1 MGKISEI
8 CVKSSTPMIY
18 IKIHHYINWIK
29 SNLLPET
36 TVAIQGQFPHQVS
49 WRYNGGTYQF
59 HFCGGSIL
67 NRRTIITAAHCCD
80 KIGSPIITNQID
92 EIIDL
97 SDTFI
102 IGGVLNIVTD
112 QSGLEQVGDMVR
124 KVKSHVMHPE
134 YNSSTHQNDIC
145 LLTLN
150 SPFEFNENIDQINL
164 NNNQPSIDDICQV
177 SGWSD
182 YDYKSA
188 TQTDPEASEEE
199 QPQPFNPECS
209 WSATPKIHP
218 ESNLS
223 ATPIYFGALVHC
235 FDLQWIEVQIKSND
249 ECSKAYQNADVNY
262 DRLAMICGV
271 RTIFNSLLNDT
282 IR

>member
-1 MGKISEI
+1 MGKITDI

-18 IKIHHYINWIK
+18 TKIHHYINWIE

-49 WRYNGGTYQF
+49 WRYNGTYQF
-59 HFCGGSIL
+59 HFCGGSIF

-80 KIGSPIITNQID
+80 KIGSPIITNHID
-92 EIIDL
+92 DIIDL
-97 SDTFI
+97 LDTFI
-102 IGGVLNIVTD
+102 IGGFLNIVPD
-112 QSGLEQVGDMVR
+112 QSESVQVRR
-124 KVKSHVMHPE
+124 KVKSYVMHPD

-145 LLTLN
+145 LLTLD
-150 SPFEFNENIDQINL
+150 SPFNFNENIDRINL
-164 NNNQPSIDDICQV
+164 NNNQPSNDNICQV

-188 TQTDPEASEEE
+188 TQTDPEASEE
-199 QPQPFNPECS
+199 QPQAFNPECS

-271 RTIFNSLLNDT
+271 KTIFNSLFNDT